1 MTATIDYEAM
11 FKADETPTTIMAT
24 PTFKIT
30 SRAVAKALRI
40 SLADA
45 QAMLIE
51 EIHEHRHVLDDVDVT
66 DVLTDA
72 QKKAIQFAK
81 RDILTK
87 VFKQQTARQAIET
100 QAVDDKGT
108 SLVENMEALPETG
121 RYSEDELVRVLS
133 VSDKLFNKQSQDFA
147 TNLLLHGKEWVK
159 AEMGLDER
167 VFNKK
172 LKRIIAS
179 FDDPTSYSRKKA
191 DKLIKS
197 DYQIHHGENV
207 ALAEQFLEMIDEDV
221 PNEWITRWLQQSIDN
236 PYFDEAWDEIRF
248 QGVLL
253 REGFATPAG
262 RQEAYKFVNA
272 INTMIER
279 EDNK

>member
-1 MTATIDYEAM
+1 MTTINYKAM

-24 PTFKIT
+24 NTFQVT
-30 SRAVAKALRI
+30 SRTLAKALRI
-40 SLADA
+40 PLQDA
-45 QAMLIE
+45 QAMLIQ
-51 EIHEHRHVLDDVDVT
+51 EIHEHRHVLDEVT
-66 DVLTDA
+66 GELTPK
-72 QKKAIQFAK
+72 QIKAIIFAK

-87 VFKQQTARQAIET
+87 HFKEQEARQGIET

-159 AEMGLDER
+159 AEMGFDER

-197 DYQIHHGENV
+197 DYQIHHEENV

-236 PYFDEAWDEIRF
+236 PYFDKAWDKVRY
-248 QGVLL
+248 QGKLL
-253 REGFATPAG
+253 REGFSTPAG

-279 EDNK
+279 EDKK